1 MIAYFFI
8 ITGLLIMLFG
18 VIGMIILP
26 GFLLRIHSST
36 KCGVTGA
43 INILIGFMIHASDF
57 DFILKLALIV
67 LFLFFTAPI
76 IAHTLAVFHMQS
88 KNIDSEEN

>member
-1 MIAYFFI
+1 
-8 ITGLLIMLFG
+8 MLFG
-18 VIGMIILP
+18 ITGMIILP

-43 INILIGFMIHASDF
+43 VNIIIGFMIHSGQL
-57 DFILKLALIV
+57 DFIVRFVIII

-76 IAHTLAVFHMQS
+76 IAHTLAVFHLQD
-88 KNIDSEEN
+88 KNIETEEEKSDG